1 MNRVFPY
8 LFVNN
13 ANDAIKLYEK
23 AFDASLIGDITYI
36 ESNDNANKK
45 ISHATLSIEKSQFFI
60 GEADLIE
67 YDKNSRITVN
77 VELSSES
84 KVKKAFEVLEK
95 TAKKIYY
102 KPQYLPWSSLGF
114 SLRCQ
119 FEIDWMIYYRK

>member
-13 ANDAIKLYEK
+13 ANEAIKLYKK
-23 AFDASLIGDITYI
+23 AFEAKLIGDITYL
-36 ESNDNANKK
+36 ESNDEVNKK
-45 ISHATLSIEKSQFFI
+45 ISHATLAIEKSQFFI
-60 GEADLIE
+60 GEADLKD

-84 KVKKAFEVLEK
+84 KVKQAFEVLEK
-95 TAKKIYY
+95 KAKKIFY

>member
-13 ANDAIKLYEK
+13 SNEAIKLYKK
-23 AFDASLIGDITYI
+23 AFDATLIGDITYL
-36 ESNDNANKK
+36 ESNDEANQK
-45 ISHATLSIEKSQFFI
+45 ISHATLAIEKSQFFI
-60 GEADLIE
+60 GEADLID

-84 KVKKAFEVLEK
+84 KVKQAFEVLEK
-95 TAKKIYY
+95 KAKKIYY
-102 KPQYLPWSSLGF
+102 KPQHLPWSSLGF

>member
-13 ANDAIKLYEK
+13 ANDAIKIYKK
-23 AFDASLIGDITYI
+23 AFNAILIGDVTYL
-36 ESNDNANKK
+36 ESNDEVNKK
-45 ISHATLSIEKSQFFI
+45 ISHATLAIEKSQFFI
-60 GEADLIE
+60 GEADLID

-84 KVKKAFEVLEK
+84 KVKQAFEVLETK
-95 TAKKIYY
+95 AKKIFY
-102 KPQYLPWSSLGF
+102 KPQHLPWSSLGF

-119 FEIDWMIYYRK
+119 FEIDWMVYYRK

>member
-8 LFVNN
+8 LFVTN
-13 ANDAIKLYEK
+13 ADEAIKLYKK
-23 AFDASLIGDITYI
+23 AFDAILIGDITYI
-36 ESNDNANKK
+36 ESNEVANKK
-45 ISHATLSIEKSQFFI
+45 ISHATLSIDKSQFFI
-60 GEADLIE
+60 GEADLID

-84 KVKKAFEVLEK
+84 KVKQAFEVLETK
-95 TAKKIYY
+95 AKKIFY
-102 KPQYLPWSSLGF
+102 KPQHLPWSSLGF

>member
-13 ANDAIKLYEK
+13 SNEAIKLYKK
-23 AFDASLIGDITYI
+23 AFDATLIGDITYI
-36 ESNDNANKK
+36 ESNDIVNKK

-60 GEADLIE
+60 GEADFIE
-67 YDKNSRITVN
+67 HDKNSRITVN
-77 VELSSES
+77 VELSTKY
-84 KVKKAFEVLEK
+84 KVKRAYEVLEK
-95 TAKKIYY
+95 KAKKIYY
-102 KPQYLPWSSLGF
+102 KLQHLPWSSLGF

>member
-13 ANDAIKLYEK
+13 ANNAIKLYKK
-23 AFDASLIGDITYI
+23 AFDAILIGDVTYL
-36 ESNDNANKK
+36 ESNGEANKK
-45 ISHATLSIEKSQFFI
+45 ISHATLAIEKSQFFI
-60 GEADLIE
+60 GEADLID

-84 KVKKAFEVLEK
+84 KVKQAFEVLEK
-95 TAKKIYY
+95 KAKKIYY
-102 KPQYLPWSSLGF
+102 KPQHLPWSSVGF